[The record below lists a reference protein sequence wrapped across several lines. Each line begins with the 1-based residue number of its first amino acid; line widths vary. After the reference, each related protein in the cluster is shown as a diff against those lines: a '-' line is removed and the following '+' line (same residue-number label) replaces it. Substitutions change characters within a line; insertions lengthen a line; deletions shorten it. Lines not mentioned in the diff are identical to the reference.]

1 MKSVSV
7 IIPVYN
13 VEKYLPK
20 CLESVT
26 NQTYKSLEIIC
37 VNDGS
42 PDNSSE
48 ILEAFAKKDGRIKI
62 INQANKGLSGA
73 RNTGV
78 DAATGDYIVFLDSDD
93 WMDVECLA
101 TAVNVAEKDGSD
113 TVMWGYVREFK
124 DSSLEKK
131 IFDGDRTFD
140 EKETRNLHRRLAG
153 LSGEELRNPENTDA
167 LVTAWGKLYTAELIK
182 ENKLE
187 FVDTKIIGTE
197 DLLFNMHYFG
207 FAKRCSF
214 IDKPFN
220 HYRKDNET
228 SLTRSYK
235 SKLFLQWSELYSR
248 IRQYINENSLGE
260 DFHKALDNRICLSMI
275 GLGLN
280 ELCNKSSHGI
290 KIKNLKKILSSQQ
303 YIEAYKKLEFGY
315 FPIHWKLFF
324 TFCKRRNALF
334 VYILLNAMQ
343 MMIGK

>member
-20 CLESVT
+20 CLDSIV
-26 NQTYKSLEIIC
+26 NQTYADLEIIC

-42 PDNSSE
+42 PDNSYA
-48 ILEAFAKKDGRIKI
+48 ILEEYAKKDSRIKI
-62 INQANKGLSGA
+62 ITQKNTGLSGA
-73 RNTGV
+73 RNAGIK
-78 DAATGDYIVFLDSDD
+78 ASTGDYIVFLDSDD
-93 WMDVECLA
+93 WMDTEAIETVV
-101 TAVNVAEKDGSD
+101 TVAQNSSSD
-113 TVMWGYVREFK
+113 TVLWGYVREFAEK
-124 DSSLEKK
+124 SVEKK

-140 EKETRNLHRRLAG
+140 QAETRDLHRRLAG
-153 LSGEELRNPENTDA
+153 LTGEELRNPENTDA
-167 LVTAWGKLYTAELIK
+167 LVTAWGKLYTASFIK
-182 ENKLE
+182 ENNLQ

-197 DLLFNMHYFG
+197 DLLFNMYYFG
-207 FAKRCSF
+207 FAKKCSF
-214 IDKPFN
+214 IDKPYN

-235 SKLFLQWSELYSR
+235 AKLFSQWSELYSR
-248 IRQYINENSLGE
+248 IRKYLNENELGE

-280 ELCNKSSHGI
+280 ELCNKESHTARMR
-290 KIKNLKKILSSQQ
+290 NLKNILSSER
-303 YIEAYKKLEFGY
+303 YRKAFSDLDFSY

-324 TFCKRRNALF
+324 RFCKAKNAFL
-334 VYILLNAMQ
+334 VYLLLIAMQ

>member
-20 CLESVT
+20 CLDSVIG
-26 NQTYKSLEIIC
+26 QTYKNLEIIC

-42 PDNSSE
+42 PDNSAA
-48 ILEAFAKKDGRIKI
+48 ILESYAEKDGRIRI
-62 INQANKGLSGA
+62 INQENTGLSGA
-73 RNTGV
+73 RNTGIE
-78 DAATGDYIVFLDSDD
+78 AATGDYIVFLDSDD
-93 WMDVECLA
+93 WMDTETIE
-101 TAVNVAEKDGSD
+101 TAMQYTEKAD
-113 TVMWGYVREFK
+113 TVMWGYVREFPDK
-124 DSSLEKK
+124 SIEKK
-131 IFDGDRTFD
+131 IFDGDRSFD

-153 LSGEELRNPENTDA
+153 LTGEELRNPENTDA
-167 LVTAWGKLYTAELIK
+167 LVTAWGKLYMASIIK
-182 ENKLE
+182 ENNLQ

-197 DLLFNMHYFG
+197 DLLFNMHYFC
-207 FAKRCSF
+207 FAKNCFF

-235 SKLFLQWSELYSR
+235 SKLFSQWSELYSR
-248 IRQYINENSLGE
+248 IRNCIDENKLGE
-260 DFHKALDNRICLSMI
+260 NFHKALDNRICLSMI

-280 ELCNKSSHGI
+280 ELCNKASHLQRV
-290 KIKNLKKILSSQQ
+290 KNLKAILSSQQ
-303 YIEAYKKLEFGY
+303 YVKAYPNLDFSY

-324 TFCKRRNALF
+324 TFCKKRNALF

-343 MMIGK
+343 MLIGK

>member
-20 CLESVT
+20 CLDSVI
-26 NQTYKSLEIIC
+26 NQTYADLEIIC

-42 PDNSSE
+42 PDNSSA
-48 ILEAFAKKDGRIKI
+48 ILEEYAKKDNRIKI
-62 INQANKGLSGA
+62 INQENTGLSGA
-73 RNTGV
+73 RNTGIK
-78 DAATGDYIVFLDSDD
+78 ASTGDYIVFLDSDD
-93 WMDVECLA
+93 WMDTEA
-101 TAVNVAEKDGSD
+101 IEAAVTVAQNSGSD
-113 TVMWGYVREFK
+113 TVLWGYVREFAEK
-124 DSSLEKK
+124 SVEKK
-131 IFDGDRTFD
+131 IFDGDRIFD
-140 EKETRNLHRRLAG
+140 SAETRDLHRRLAG
-153 LSGEELRNPENTDA
+153 LKGEELRNPENTDA
-167 LVTAWGKLYTAELIK
+167 LVTAWGKLYTASVIK
-182 ENKLE
+182 ENKLQ

-197 DLLFNMHYFG
+197 DLLFNMNYFG
-207 FAKRCSF
+207 FAKKCSF
-214 IDKPFN
+214 IDKPYN

-235 SKLFLQWSELYSR
+235 AKLFSQWSELYSR
-248 IRQYINENSLGE
+248 IRKYLDENELGE

-280 ELCNKSSHGI
+280 ELCNKESHKTRI
-290 KIKNLKKILSSQQ
+290 RNLKNILSSEQ
-303 YIEAYKKLEFGY
+303 YVKAYKNLEFGY

-324 TFCKRRNALF
+324 AFCKRRNALL